1 VIFCLSVSDAEG
13 RVILDDDSHGDTLA
27 VIEALTWIEARRQ
40 ALALSVMD
48 PFDYRPGFG
57 WVRLKS
63 CRMESAG
70 RPG

>member
-1 VIFCLSVSDAEG
+1 VIFCLSVSDTEG

-27 VIEALTWIEARRQ
+27 VIEARSWIEARDAAE
-40 ALALSVMD
+40 ALPAMD

-63 CRMESAG
+63 CIAG
-70 RPG
+70 RLG